1 MFEDP
6 LLLARAQFAL
16 TASVHYLFVALT
28 LGLAP
33 FILFGQLSATLRR
46 DEARMRA
53 VRFWGGLYV
62 VNYAMG
68 VLSGLVMELQL
79 ALNWSGLSDMFG
91 YAFGAPLAVE
101 TMGAFFV
108 ESTFLGLWIFGWD
121 RMSRWAHLMC
131 FAVVTATAYLSAF
144 WVLVANG
151 FLRYPVGG
159 LRIEDGTARV
169 SDPAALMA
177 NPSTLMA
184 LGHITAGALLLGSSV
199 VIAVSAYHLAR
210 RNDPDRIFGRGIR
223 WGIVVFAL
231 ALEPTA
237 HIGGMQFSLYDKTPP
252 ASGLTYSPEEIEAI
266 EAGSG
271 GAGSIGAVGEVV
283 MFSAWALMFFIV
295 PVLLL
300 TWLVRRLDRWRGVLW
315 PLVLLPFLPYAASVG
330 GWLAR
335 ETQRQPW
342 AVEDLLTTADAVTDM
357 TPGMAVLSF
366 SLFTLAFAVLAAV
379 TYVLLVR
386 FARLGPEGG
395 PLAPAR
401 TGGPIAGEA
410 DGRPPVHT
418 F

>member
-1 MFEDP
+1 MFDDP
-6 LLLARAQFAL
+6 LLLARVQFAV

-33 FILFGQLSATLRR
+33 FILFGQLGATLRR

-79 ALNWSGLSDMFG
+79 ALNWSGLGNMFG

-121 RMSRWAHLMC
+121 RMGRWAHLAC
-131 FAVVTATAYLSAF
+131 FAVVTATAYLSAY

-159 LRIEDGTARV
+159 LRIEDGTVRV
-169 SDPAALMA
+169 GDPAALMA

-184 LGHITAGALLLGSSV
+184 LGHITTGALLLGSSV
-199 VIAVSAYHLAR
+199 IIAVSAYHLAG
-210 RNDPDRIFGRGIR
+210 RNDPDRMFGRGIR
-223 WGIVVFAL
+223 WGTAVFL
-231 ALEPTA
+231 IALEPTA
-237 HIGGMQFSLYDKTPP
+237 HLGAMQFSLYERVPP
-252 ASGLTYSPEEIEAI
+252 ASGLTYSPDEIAAVEARGR
-266 EAGSG
+266 APGFFDAFGDGLMMGS
-271 GAGSIGAVGEVV
+271 
-283 MFSAWALMFFIV
+283 WALMF
-295 PVLLL
+295 LLAL
-300 TWLVRRLDRWRGVLW
+300 ILAAVWLLRRLDRWRGVLW
-315 PLVLLPFLPYAASVG
+315 PLVLLPFLPYGASLG
-330 GWLAR
+330 GWVLR
-335 ETQRQPW
+335 ETRRQPW
-342 AVEDLLTTADAVTDM
+342 AVEDLLTTAEAMTDM
-357 TPGMAVLSF
+357 TPAMAAVSF

-379 TYVLLVR
+379 TYLLLVR
-386 FARLGPEGG
+386 YARLGPERG
-395 PLAPAR
+395 PLAPIR
-401 TGGPIAGEA
+401 TQGPPDGEA
-410 DGRPPVHT
+410 AGYPPAHT